1 MAKAKT
7 LVYLEEEQLRMLRRR
22 ARRAGHSMAAE
33 VREAV
38 ARYLAS
44 PGPERL
50 DGFVGCAEGP
60 KGDDASARADE
71 ILKGL
76 LG

>member
-1 MAKAKT
+1 MSKRKT
-7 LVYLEEEQLRMLRRR
+7 LIYLEEEQLRALRRR
-22 ARRAGHSMAAE
+22 ARGAGRSTAAE

-38 ARYLAS
+38 ARYLQS
-44 PGPERL
+44 PPTAL
-50 DGFVGCAEGP
+50 VGFVGSGEGP
-60 KGDDASARADE
+60 AGDDASSRADE